1 MRDKEGNTHMKRMLL
16 VAVAAIAVTTAS
28 EADPFSGAYGNTLT
42 RTLPNGTKMIVY
54 VNADQTWEQ
63 HTGAAVM
70 KGTYAWKDATN
81 VCFTLTDPAPA
92 EPAKAINCFVA
103 TDDHKVGDIWTDPM
117 PDGKGVITNVLT
129 AGR

>member
-1 MRDKEGNTHMKRMLL
+1 MWCSTL
-16 VAVAAIAVTTAS
+16 VLAGVTAMCLS
-28 EADPFSGAYGNTLT
+28 APALAADPLSGAFGNTLT
-42 RTLPNGTKMIVY
+42 RTLPDGTKMIVY

-63 HTGAAVM
+63 RTGTTVI
-70 KGTYAWKDATN
+70 KGTYAWKDATS

-92 EPAKAINCFVA
+92 DPTKATNCFVA
-103 TDDHKVGDIWTDPM
+103 KDEHKVGDTWTDPM

>member
-1 MRDKEGNTHMKRMLL
+1 M
-16 VAVAAIAVTTAS
+16 AS
-28 EADPFSGAYGNTLT
+28 DIGFGAPALAADPLSGAFGNTLT
-42 RTLPNGTKMIVY
+42 RTLPDGTKMIVY

-63 HTGAAVM
+63 RTGATVI

-81 VCFTLTDPAPA
+81 VCFTLTDPTPA
-92 EPAKAINCFVA
+92 DPAKATNCFVA
-103 TDDHKVGDIWTDPM
+103 KDEHKVGDTWTDPM